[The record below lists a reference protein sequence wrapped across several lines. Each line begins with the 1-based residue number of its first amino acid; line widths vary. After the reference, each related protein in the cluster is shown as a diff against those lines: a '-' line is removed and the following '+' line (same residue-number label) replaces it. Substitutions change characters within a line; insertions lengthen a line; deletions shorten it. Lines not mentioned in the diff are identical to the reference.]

1 MKLVNV
7 IRLINNFCH
16 PATMIVGENSKSD
29 KVDINVMGTPE
40 YLIKSFA
47 DSDIDVVITDICFVG
62 NEGGNEIPYPRFS
75 CIAISV
81 AYSHNYKHSE
91 SIVLLEDTSII
102 DTKIENN
109 SCSWEFELY
118 EILEIFRNVNNRVKL
133 RGFNENNPSEFVDF
147 VFGDFNSLIEF
158 TQTYDFTK
166 WHMNNIIPYT
176 DYDSCSGMEYITLCC
191 FIIKN

>member
-1 MKLVNV
+1 MKLVNIV
-7 IRLINNFCH
+7 RLINNFCR
-16 PATMIVGENSKSD
+16 PAMMTVSVDSKSG
-29 KVDINVMGTPE
+29 KTDINVMGPPE

-47 DSDIDVVITDICFVG
+47 GFDADVVITNICFVG
-62 NEGGNEIPYPRFS
+62 NDGGNEIPYPRFS
-75 CIAISV
+75 HISISTGY
-81 AYSHNYKHSE
+81 AHDHENPE

-118 EILEIFRNVNNRVKL
+118 EILEVFRNVNNRVKL
-133 RGFNENNPSEFVDF
+133 RGFKENNPSEFVDF